1 MEAAHRLALL
11 RLASRRIATL
21 LLVSCLVTV
30 SAEAAPPA
38 GNAPASAVAEAK
50 WVPRTIHFMY
60 SAVGASSETT
70 FYSCDRLQG
79 LVTAILSQLGARD
92 ATVKPFGCFT
102 NGGPEQFAGVDATF
116 SVLEPADRGDQS
128 ESTRVKA
135 RWQKVTLNT
144 EGSCA
149 LMEQVKRRI
158 LPLFATRNP
167 GPGCSPAFSVE
178 VLQPLG
184 AG

>member
-1 MEAAHRLALL
+1 M
-11 RLASRRIATL
+11 
-21 LLVSCLVTV
+21 LVSCLA
-30 SAEAAPPA
+30 SASAGAASLA
-38 GNAPASAVAEAK
+38 GNAPASAVANAR

-79 LVTAILSQLGARD
+79 LVTEILSRLGARD
-92 ATVKPFGCFT
+92 TTVKPFGCFT
-102 NGGPEQFAGVDATF
+102 NGGPEKFPGVDATF
-116 SVLEPADRGDQS
+116 SALVPANGGDQS
-128 ESTRVKA
+128 ESPKVAA
-135 RWQKVTLNT
+135 RWQKVTLNA

-149 LMEQVKRRI
+149 LLEQVRRRI

-167 GPGCSPAFSVE
+167 GSGCSPAFSVE
-178 VLQPLG
+178 VLQPVG